1 MYSNSMMYSGT
12 AKYLLNRK
20 YSAVFVLHSQLSWLS
35 DKEGES
41 FHKQMLALSGH
52 SVKKT
57 IWNFKIIGDTQ
68 NQNQFGLEF
77 IDIEFNSIHFGI
89 ENWQIF
95 KILKTQKV
103 KEKI

>member
-1 MYSNSMMYSGT
+1 MYSGT

-20 YSAVFVLHSQLSWLS
+20 YSAVFVLHSQLRWLS

-57 IWNFKIIGDTQ
+57 IWNFKTIGDTQNQ

-77 IDIEFNSIHFGI
+77 IDIEFNYIHFGI
-89 ENWQIF
+89 KN
-95 KILKTQKV
+95 
-103 KEKI
+103 